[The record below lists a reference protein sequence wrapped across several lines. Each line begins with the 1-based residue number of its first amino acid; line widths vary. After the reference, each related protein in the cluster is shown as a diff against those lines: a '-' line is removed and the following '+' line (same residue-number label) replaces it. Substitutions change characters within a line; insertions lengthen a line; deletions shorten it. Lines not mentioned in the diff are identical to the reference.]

1 MGWRIQGDRCEHWM
15 QMNERGTRDGGGCGC
30 QKSRLDLW
38 LIERDTFLGWSG
50 KVGCSVWRHK
60 HRRFYRYPCPSGNRL
75 QSDCASCFSYSLL
88 GQFLTN
94 LEPVPRVPRFCPR
107 THDLN
112 APSLNAAFESGFFS
126 ENPISRHSSSSI
138 FHLLPKTKEKLFNRP
153 LRMHFHPNSNNIE
166 DVARSPIR
174 STMSPRESKEI
185 ATHRDYCTTK
195 LRVTVLS
202 TPPRLYALKSSILD
216 YRSYLEN
223 KIKVVI
229 RRGKEKKVIANQRHN
244 LLTDSLLFLSLLFF
258 PLSTLLLH

>member
-1 MGWRIQGDRCEHWM
+1 
-15 QMNERGTRDGGGCGC
+15 
-30 QKSRLDLW
+30 
-38 LIERDTFLGWSG
+38 
-50 KVGCSVWRHK
+50 
-60 HRRFYRYPCPSGNRL
+60 
-75 QSDCASCFSYSLL
+75 
-88 GQFLTN
+88 
-94 LEPVPRVPRFCPR
+94 
-107 THDLN
+107 
-112 APSLNAAFESGFFS
+112 
-126 ENPISRHSSSSI
+126 
-138 FHLLPKTKEKLFNRP
+138 
-153 LRMHFHPNSNNIE
+153 MHFHPNSNNIE

-195 LRVTVLS
+195 LRVTVSS

-258 PLSTLLLH
+258 PLSTLLLYQTLLDRIKTFSLQASFKNPQQDARFLTNKGDLFDWRARHAIRLSLLLFRVRVPGSVVGLRGPLDFREEIADIFEIPFRRGP